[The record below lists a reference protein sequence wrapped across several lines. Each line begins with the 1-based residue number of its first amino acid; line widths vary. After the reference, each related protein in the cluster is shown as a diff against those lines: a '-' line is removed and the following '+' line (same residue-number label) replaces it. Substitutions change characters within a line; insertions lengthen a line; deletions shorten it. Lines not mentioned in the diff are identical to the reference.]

1 MFGELGPLINI
12 GGKNPTN
19 ISFANIGNQI
29 TFLDTIKYFQQNLD
43 ALANSLTDS
52 VKSAI
57 STEWEKFIKKDENL
71 DKNFSSCTK
80 EEQKW
85 VLNYLSTGKGTIL
98 YEMITRYDSLDIKP
112 DKAFSS
118 TQFLLKL

>member
-71 DKNFSSCTK
+71 AKNFSSCTK

-118 TQFLLKL
+118 THFLLKP

>member
-71 DKNFSSCTK
+71 AKNFSSCTK
-80 EEQKW
+80 EKQKW

-118 TQFLLKL
+118 TQFLLKP